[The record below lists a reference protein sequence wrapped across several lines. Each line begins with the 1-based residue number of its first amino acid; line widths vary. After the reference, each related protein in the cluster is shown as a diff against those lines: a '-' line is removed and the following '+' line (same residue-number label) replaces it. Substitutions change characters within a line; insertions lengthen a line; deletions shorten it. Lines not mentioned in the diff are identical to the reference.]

1 MPRPLPHLMSALGLC
16 LALGLSPLAAAAP
29 APRLDKVVLAQQQRL
44 QPARMLQAQTH
55 VQALRTQL
63 GLSDREAFVPRDA
76 FTNPQGMTIVR
87 LEQTFEGHRVWG
99 GQAIAHVEGQ
109 GVVQTLTRSV
119 RPGIA
124 LTGTPLITADFAK
137 AIAVAHLAPKGALKV
152 APVVEQVVFP
162 AEFVGGLATQLDPA
176 TGRRVLDRK
185 NTILAR
191 PNAPYVWAYEVR
203 TRVDN
208 AQDGTKSL
216 SYLIDGNTGKILRIN
231 DLIQHLEVPAPAQG
245 SGKGFYRGT
254 VDPLDT
260 SLMLDGTY
268 TLWDQ
273 TRGTQPSPYLAYFS
287 ADPSTGWDPALP
299 GNQIWYKGSDS
310 SEAYTYTDWLFQG
323 NTTNTWGDG
332 LAFTSWG
339 DSGGINGQSAGVDA
353 ASALATTWDFYANV
367 FGRNGVDGKGTSV
380 VAMVLDPL
388 VVSWW
393 NSRDNASWDVQ
404 NHTATFGAGSFPA
417 NPKGFQSLADLDV
430 VAHELAHG
438 LTSPSPSQMLV
449 AMKGYEEGG
458 IAEALSDFFS
468 QMVKTWAARE
478 ATDPADQIPAT
489 TLPWEIGRN
498 VGHGTPLRY
507 LDKPSQDG
515 WSYDIWFQGIR
526 RLDPHHSSGP
536 INRAL
541 YFLSQGSS
549 STPGAVNYSSCL
561 PEGMKG
567 VGNDIAARI
576 VYKAVTEYLIGD
588 GSGAWTFDDLRA
600 ACIAAAEHLPYPYEL
615 GRVFDADAVRN
626 AFAAANIGDGAG
638 KAATTRVLFTPWRN
652 GDYIQ
657 LSHPFSDYSNRQILP
672 TNETV
677 VPRVTVINNANTAVT
692 WSLGGP
698 ATFDTNETPTAIAGG
713 VINADGSWTTPN
725 QIGWASITAT
735 SKADPNQ
742 FAEGIAWLANLDTD
756 MDLESDALDMAPIA
770 ISWYL
775 SDTLNYSSSVI
786 AAPWVDDL
794 DVSFF
799 VDALR
804 STWPVK

>member
-1 MPRPLPHLMSALGLC
+1 MSALGLC
-16 LALGLSPLAAAAP
+16 LALGASPLAAAP
-29 APRLDKVVLAQQQRL
+29 SPRLDKAVLAQQQRL
-44 QPARMLQAQTH
+44 QPVRMLQAQSH
-55 VQALRTQL
+55 LLALRAQL
-63 GLSDREAFVPRDA
+63 GLSDKETFVPRGA
-76 FTNPQGMTIVR
+76 FTNELGETIVR
-87 LEQTFEGHRVWG
+87 LEQTFEGRRVWG
-99 GQAIAHVEGQ
+99 GQAIAHVDGK
-109 GVVQTLTRSV
+109 GVIQTLTQSV

-124 LTGTPLITADFAK
+124 LQGAPLLTADFAK
-137 AIAVAHLAPKGALKV
+137 AIAVAHLAPKGTMKV

-162 AEFVGGLATQLDPA
+162 AEFVGGLATQVDPV
-176 TGRRVLDRK
+176 TGRQVLDRR
-185 NTILAR
+185 NTIIAR
-191 PNAPYVWAYEVR
+191 PNGPYVWAYEVR

-208 AQDGTKSL
+208 LQDGTKAL
-216 SYLIDGNTGKILRIN
+216 NYLIDGNTGKILRIT
-231 DLIQHLEVPAPAQG
+231 DLIQHLEAPTPAQG
-245 SGKGFYRGT
+245 KGKGFYRGD

-260 SLMLDGTY
+260 SLMLDGTF

-273 TRGTQPSPYLAYFS
+273 TRGTQPNPYLSYFS
-287 ADPSTGWDPALP
+287 ADPPTGWDPTIP
-299 GNQIWYKGSDS
+299 GNQIWYKGSDTS
-310 SEAYTYTDWLFQG
+310 GASTYTDFLFQG

-332 LAFTSWG
+332 LPFTNWG
-339 DSGGINGQSAGVDA
+339 DSGGTNGQTAGVDA
-353 ASALATTWDFYANV
+353 ASAIASTWDFYASI
-367 FGRNGVDGKGTSV
+367 FGRNGVDGQGTSV
-380 VAMVLDPL
+380 VALVLDPTL
-388 VVSWW
+388 QPWF
-393 NSRDNASWDVQ
+393 NGLDNAYWDVQ
-404 NHTATFGAGSFPA
+404 NHTATFGAGSFPT
-417 NPKGFQSLADLDV
+417 NPKGFQSLVDLDV

-438 LTSPSPSQMLV
+438 LTSPSTAQSLV
-449 AMKGYEEGG
+449 AQPGYEEGG

-468 QMVKTWAARE
+468 QMVKTWAGRDA
-478 ATDPADQIPAT
+478 AAPADQIPAT

-498 VGHGTPLRY
+498 VGHGAPIRY
-507 LDKPSQDG
+507 MDKPSQDG
-515 WSYDIWFQGIR
+515 WSYDAWFQGIR

-549 STPGAVNYSSCL
+549 STPGTVNYSSCL

-576 VYKAVTEYLIGD
+576 VYKAVTEYFIGD
-588 GSGAWTFDDLRA
+588 GTGAWTFEDLRA

-657 LSHPFSDYSNRQILP
+657 LSHPWSDYSNRQILP
-672 TNETV
+672 MNETV

-698 ATFDTNETPTAIAGG
+698 ATFDTNTTPGAIAGG

-725 QIGWASITAT
+725 QIGWASMTAT

-756 MDLESDALDMAPIA
+756 MDLENDALDMAPIA

-799 VDALR
+799 VDAIK

>member
-1 MPRPLPHLMSALGLC
+1 MPRQLPHLISALGLA
-16 LALGLSPLAAAAP
+16 LAMGAAPLAAAAP
-29 APRLDKVVLAQQQRL
+29 APRIDKAALAQRQQL
-44 QPARMLQAQTH
+44 QPARMLQAQSH
-55 VQALRTQL
+55 LLALRSQL
-63 GLSDREAFVPRDA
+63 GLSDKETFVPRNA
-76 FTNPQGMTIVR
+76 FTNDQGETIVR
-87 LEQTFEGHRVWG
+87 LEQTFEGRRVWG
-99 GQAIAHVEGQ
+99 GQAIAHVDGK
-109 GVVQTLTRSV
+109 GGIQTLTQSV

-124 LTGTPLITADFAK
+124 LSGTPLITADFAK
-137 AIAVAHLAPKGALKV
+137 AIAVAHLAPKGAMKV

-162 AEFVGGLATQLDPA
+162 AEFVGGLATTTDLT
-176 TGRRVLDRK
+176 TGRKVLDRR

-191 PNAPYVWAYEVR
+191 PNGPYVWAYEVR
-203 TRVDN
+203 TRLDN
-208 AQDGTKSL
+208 PQDGTKSL

-231 DLIQHLEVPAPAQG
+231 DLIQHLEAPAPAQG
-245 SGKGFYRGT
+245 TGKGFYRGD
-254 VDPLDT
+254 VAPLDT

-273 TRGTQPSPYLAYFS
+273 TRGSQPNPYLSYFS
-287 ADPSTGWDPALP
+287 ADAPTGWDPAIP
-299 GNQIWYKGSDS
+299 GNQIWYKGSDAS
-310 SEAYTYTDWLFQG
+310 GAYTYSDYLFQG

-332 LAFTSWG
+332 LPFTNWG
-339 DSGGINGQSAGVDA
+339 DSGGTNGQSAGVDA
-353 ASALATTWDFYANV
+353 ASAISATWDFYANV
-367 FGRNGVDGKGTSV
+367 FGRNGVDGQGTSV
-380 VAMVLDPL
+380 VALVLDPTAT
-388 VVSWW
+388 SWW
-393 NSRDNASWDVQ
+393 NAIDNASWDVN
-404 NHTATFGAGSFPA
+404 NHTATFGAGSFPT

-438 LTSPSPSQMLV
+438 LTSPSQAQMLV
-449 AMKGYEEGG
+449 AQIGYEEGG

-468 QMVKTWAARE
+468 QMTKTWAGRDA
-478 ATDPADQIPAT
+478 AAAADRIPET

-498 VGHGTPLRY
+498 VGHGTPIRF

-515 WSYDIWFQGIR
+515 WSYDAWFQGIR

-549 STPGAVNYSSCL
+549 STPGAVNYSSL
-561 PEGMKG
+561 MPEGMKG

-588 GSGAWTFDDLRA
+588 GTGTWTFDDLRA
-600 ACIAAAEHLPYPYEL
+600 ACLFAAEHLPYPYS
-615 GRVFDADAVRN
+615 DALAFNVDAVKN

-657 LSHPFSDYSNRQILP
+657 ASHPFLDYSNRQVLP
-672 TNETV
+672 ANETV

-698 ATFDTNETPTAIAGG
+698 ATFDTNSTPNTIVGG
-713 VINADGSWTTPN
+713 VINTDGSWTTPN

-742 FAEGIAWLANLDTD
+742 LAEGVAWLANLDTD

-775 SDTLNYSSSVI
+775 SVGINFSSSVI

-799 VDALR
+799 VDAVK